1 MLDADWRLTSGHIR
15 GPAGDRL
22 AEKLLESHN
31 GSLNVPMLGLP
42 VEVRWFPFS
51 GQSGGGTAYGSA
63 WLAAD
68 GTLERI
74 RVVGMVANSR
84 ALGQKMKEQLVAQG
98 VPEVTKLTGDK
109 SSS

>member
-1 MLDADWRLTSGHIR
+1 
-15 GPAGDRL
+15 
-22 AEKLLESHN
+22 
-31 GSLNVPMLGLP
+31 MLGLP